1 MATLTGNSISS
12 TYTSLLKVGDN
23 GTLAAAMQSIT
34 DGAGNTS
41 GLSMNTGGDLTALG
55 TITANAFSGP
65 LTGNVTGN
73 LTGNVTG
80 NVTGNLTGNVTG
92 DVTGDVTG
100 NADTATA
107 LETARTIAGVSF
119 DGTANISLTTDNITE
134 GSNEYYTAEKV
145 DDQANTLIQA
155 GTGITKTYD
164 DNAGT
169 LTIANSAP
177 DQTVSLSAGS
187 GISTSGTYPSFT
199 ITNTQPDQTVSL
211 TAGTGITV
219 TGTYPSFT
227 IANSGA
233 GISLTDLSANDTGGL
248 GSFSYDNTT
257 GVFTYTGP
265 SDANVR
271 ALISAVDN
279 GGDGSLSYNSSTGV
293 ISYTGPSSSEVQAHI
308 TKTYVDSLGIAAST
322 ADTLSTPRTINGVS
336 FDGSANISFDT
347 DSVSEGTSNL
357 YYTTTRFDT
366 AFGTKSTTNLTEGTN
381 LYFTSERV
389 DDRVSNLVVGG
400 TGISSTY
407 DDVNNTLTL
416 ANTSPDQTV
425 SLTAGTG
432 ITTSGTYPNFTV
444 TNSAPD
450 QTVSLT
456 AGSNVTITGT
466 YPSFT
471 IAAASDTDTTYTL
484 SSETSGDDAI
494 IRLTGSDATTDDVT
508 LAAGS
513 NITITETGD
522 TITLSSEG
530 TDQVRI
536 ECKNTSGGTLTKGTP
551 VYITGTV
558 GTSNRVEVSA
568 ANASSASTMPATGL
582 LLQDLAN
589 NGEGYL
595 VTGGVLKNLTTD
607 PIDGVTPSEN
617 DTIYVKSGGGLTT
630 TKPTGT
636 ALIQNVGKVGRVN
649 SSSAGSIVVSSIIR
663 SNDIPNIQQN
673 YFWLG
678 NSSGVPTATEHT
690 LSTLTDVT
698 LTSPAAGN
706 ILIYDA
712 TNSYFENAL
721 LTAGTGVSI
730 ANADGGITITNSS
743 PDQTVSLTGGTGI
756 STSGTY
762 PNFTITNDSPDQT
775 VALTAG
781 TGIGVSGT
789 YPNFT
794 ISNTATGDNAFG
806 NIAVSGQST
815 IAADSTNDTL
825 NIAAGS
831 NVSITTDAGTDTL
844 TIAATAGA
852 NTIAI
857 DTYTGNGST
866 AAYTLSNSASSENE
880 LSVYFDGVYQ
890 LHSSYTVSGTT
901 LTFDTNVPN
910 GTNIEVQHL
919 VAVNLSNVVE
929 TITGGDGITASAS
942 TGDITMSLSS
952 STPNAFTMGG
962 NGSSGGVT
970 INDGSLQMRTGTGN
984 VAEIR
989 MYCETGNAHYQ
1000 TIKAAPHSASSS
1012 AVLTLPT
1019 ATGTFVATGDTG
1031 TVANSM
1037 MAANSV
1043 DSDQYV
1049 DGSIDTIHIADNN
1062 VTFDKLENRY
1072 TALVALGTGATFA
1085 LDFSLGTTF
1094 TATSDNNADF
1104 TFSNAKQG
1112 QVIDLI
1118 LSGNHTQTFSQTNAT
1133 FNKVGSTDYDGSTNN
1148 LIQIVCTNDSA
1159 NPIYMYSVQPYAS
1172 DPTP

>member
-23 GTLAAAMQSIT
+23 GTLAASLQAIT
-34 DGAGNTS
+34 DGAGNAS
-41 GLSMNTGGDLTALG
+41 GLSMNTSGDLTANG
-55 TITANAFSGP
+55 TVTANAFSGP

-80 NVTGNLTGNVTG
+80 NVTGDITGNVTG
-92 DVTGDVTG
+92 NLTGDVTG

-145 DDQANTLIQA
+145 DDQVNTLLQVS
-155 GTGITKTYD
+155 TGISKTYD
-164 DNAGT
+164 DANGT
-169 LTIANSAP
+169 LTLTNTSP
-177 DQTVSLSAGS
+177 DQTVSLSAGA

-219 TGTYPSFT
+219 SGTYPSFT

-293 ISYTGPSSSEVQAHI
+293 ISYTGPSAGEVQAHI

-357 YYTTTRFDT
+357 YYTTARFDT
-366 AFGTKSTTNLTEGTN
+366 AFGTKNTGDLTEGGN
-381 LYFTSERV
+381 LYYTSERV
-389 DDRVSNLVVGG
+389 DDRVANLVVAG
-400 TGISSTY
+400 TSISSTY
-407 DDVNNTLTL
+407 DDVNNTLTI
-416 ANTSPDQTV
+416 ANTAPDQTV
-425 SLTAGTG
+425 ALTAGTG

-456 AGSNVTITGT
+456 GGANVTVTGT

-484 SSETSGDDAI
+484 SSETSGSDAI
-494 IRLTGSDATTDDVT
+494 IRLTGSDASTDDVT

-522 TITLSSEG
+522 TITLSSES
-530 TDQVRI
+530 TDQVRVA
-536 ECKNTSGGTLTKGTP
+536 CKNTSGSTITKGTP
-551 VYITGTV
+551 VYVTGSV
-558 GTSNRVEVSA
+558 GASAVVEIAPANA
-568 ANASSASTMPATGL
+568 ANASTMPATGL

-589 NGEGYL
+589 NGQGYL
-595 VTGGVLKNLTTD
+595 VTGGVLKNLITD
-607 PIDGVTPSEN
+607 PIDGVTPSAN
-617 DTIYVKSGGGLTT
+617 ATLYVKSGGGLTT

-636 ALIQNVGKVGRVN
+636 ALIQNVGKVGRVST
-649 SSSAGSIVVSSIIR
+649 SSDGSILVSSILR

-706 ILIYDA
+706 LLIYDASNSYFENALLTAGSNVSITNADGSITIASTDTTYSAGTGLSLTGTTFALDAGLNDLTDANISTPVAGNLLIYDA

-721 LTAGTGVSI
+721 LTAGSNVTI
-730 ANADGGITITNSS
+730 TNADG
-743 PDQTVSLTGGTGI
+743 
-756 STSGTY
+756 
-762 PNFTITNDSPDQT
+762 
-775 VALTAG
+775 
-781 TGIGVSGT
+781 
-789 YPNFT
+789 
-794 ISNTATGDNAFG
+794 
-806 NIAVSGQST
+806 
-815 IAADSTNDTL
+815 
-825 NIAAGS
+825 
-831 NVSITTDAGTDTL
+831 SI
-844 TIAATAGA
+844 TIAATD
-852 NTIAI
+852 T
-857 DTYTGNGST
+857 DTTYTAGSGLTLTGTEFSLTNDSVTIGGTAVALGGSLTATSSSLTIGGNGST
-866 AAYTLSNSASSENE
+866 
-880 LSVYFDGVYQ
+880 
-890 LHSSYTVSGTT
+890 
-901 LTFDTNVPN
+901 
-910 GTNIEVQHL
+910 
-919 VAVNLSNVVE
+919 
-929 TITGGDGITASAS
+929 
-942 TGDITMSLSS
+942 
-952 STPNAFTMGG
+952 
-962 NGSSGGVT
+962 GGVT
-970 INDGSLQMRTGTGN
+970 IDDGSIQIRSNTGS
-984 VAEIR
+984 VAEMR
-989 MYCETGNAHYQ
+989 MYCEVSNAHYQ
-1000 TIKAAPHSASSS
+1000 TLKAAPHSAASS
-1012 AVLTLPT
+1012 AVLVLPT
-1019 ATGTFVATGDTG
+1019 ASGNLVGTGDTG
-1031 TVANSM
+1031 SVATGMVADDAINYSKLGVEYTNSAPISASDVDWSTAAVHTKTLSANTTLTFSSVSTGMTVDLVISGNYTLTLPASVKEITGTYDGTVA
-1037 MAANSV
+1037 
-1043 DSDQYV
+1043 
-1049 DGSIDTIHIADNN
+1049 
-1062 VTFDKLENRY
+1062 
-1072 TALVALGTGATFA
+1072 
-1085 LDFSLGTTF
+1085 
-1094 TATSDNNADF
+1094 
-1104 TFSNAKQG
+1104 
-1112 QVIDLI
+1112 
-1118 LSGNHTQTFSQTNAT
+1118 
-1133 FNKVGSTDYDGSTNN
+1133 N
-1148 LIQIVCTNDSA
+1148 LIQIVSTNGSTEQWA
-1159 NPIYMYSVQPYAS
+1159 TISKEA
-1172 DPTP
+1172 

>member
-23 GTLAAAMQSIT
+23 GTLAAALQAIT
-34 DGAGNTS
+34 DGAGNAS
-41 GLSMNTGGDLTALG
+41 GLSMNTGGDLTANG
-55 TITANAFSGP
+55 TVTANAFSGP

-73 LTGNVTG
+73 LTGSVTG

-92 DVTGDVTG
+92 NLTGDVTG

-134 GSNEYYTAEKV
+134 GSNQYYTAEKV
-145 DDQANTLIQA
+145 DDQVNTLLQVS
-155 GTGITKTYD
+155 TGISKTYD
-164 DNAGT
+164 DANGT
-169 LTIANSAP
+169 LTLTNTSP
-177 DQTVSLSAGS
+177 DQTVSLTAGA

-219 TGTYPSFT
+219 SGTYPSFT

-293 ISYTGPSSSEVQAHI
+293 ISYTGPSAGEVQAHI

-357 YYTTTRFDT
+357 YYTTARFDT
-366 AFGTKSTTNLTEGTN
+366 AFGTKNTGDLTEGGN
-381 LYFTSERV
+381 LYYTSERV
-389 DDRVSNLVVGG
+389 DDRVANLIVAG
-400 TGISSTY
+400 TSISSTY
-407 DDVNNTLTL
+407 DDVNNTLTI
-416 ANTSPDQTV
+416 ANTAPDQTV
-425 SLTAGTG
+425 ALTAGTG

-456 AGSNVTITGT
+456 GGANVTVTGT

-484 SSETSGDDAI
+484 SSETSGSDAI

-522 TITLSSEG
+522 TITLASEG

-568 ANASSASTMPATGL
+568 ADSASASTMPATGL

-649 SSSAGSIVVSSIIR
+649 SSSAGSIIVSSIIR

-706 ILIYDA
+706 LLIYDASNSYFENALLTAGSNVSITNADGSITIASTDTTYSAGTGLSLTGTTFALDAALNDLTDANISTPAAGNVLIYDA

-721 LTAGTGVSI
+721 ITAGTNVTI
-730 ANADGGITITNSS
+730 TNADG
-743 PDQTVSLTGGTGI
+743 
-756 STSGTY
+756 
-762 PNFTITNDSPDQT
+762 
-775 VALTAG
+775 
-781 TGIGVSGT
+781 
-789 YPNFT
+789 
-794 ISNTATGDNAFG
+794 
-806 NIAVSGQST
+806 
-815 IAADSTNDTL
+815 
-825 NIAAGS
+825 
-831 NVSITTDAGTDTL
+831 SI
-844 TIAATAGA
+844 TIAATD
-852 NTIAI
+852 T
-857 DTYTGNGST
+857 DTTYTAGSGLTLTGTEFSLTNDSVTIGGTAVALGGSLTATSSSLTIGGNGST
-866 AAYTLSNSASSENE
+866 
-880 LSVYFDGVYQ
+880 
-890 LHSSYTVSGTT
+890 
-901 LTFDTNVPN
+901 
-910 GTNIEVQHL
+910 
-919 VAVNLSNVVE
+919 
-929 TITGGDGITASAS
+929 
-942 TGDITMSLSS
+942 
-952 STPNAFTMGG
+952 
-962 NGSSGGVT
+962 GGVT
-970 INDGSLQMRTGTGN
+970 IDDGSIQIRSNTGS
-984 VAEIR
+984 VAEMR
-989 MYCETGNAHYQ
+989 MYCEVSNAHYQ
-1000 TIKAAPHSASSS
+1000 TLKAAPHSEASS
-1012 AVLTLPT
+1012 AVLVLPT
-1019 ATGTFVATGDTG
+1019 ASGDLVGTGDTG
-1031 TVANSM
+1031 TVATTMVADDAINYSKLGAEYTTS
-1037 MAANSV
+1037 AAISASDV
-1043 DSDQYV
+1043 DWSSAAV
-1049 DGSIDTIHIADNN
+1049 HTKTLSAN
-1062 VTFDKLENRY
+1062 
-1072 TALVALGTGATFA
+1072 
-1085 LDFSLGTTF
+1085 TTL
-1094 TATSDNNADF
+1094 
-1104 TFSNAKQG
+1104 TFSSVSTG
-1112 QVIDLI
+1112 MTVDLVI
-1118 LSGNHTQTFSQTNAT
+1118 SGNYTLTLPASVKEITGT
-1133 FNKVGSTDYDGSTNN
+1133 YDGTVAN
-1148 LIQIVCTNDSA
+1148 LIQIVSTNGSTEQWA
-1159 NPIYMYSVQPYAS
+1159 TISKEA
-1172 DPTP
+1172 

>member
-23 GTLAAAMQSIT
+23 GTLAAALQSIT

-92 DVTGDVTG
+92 NVTGDVTG

-357 YYTTTRFDT
+357 YYTTARFDT

-381 LYFTSERV
+381 LYYTSERV
-389 DDRVSNLVVGG
+389 DDRVANLIVAG
-400 TGISSTY
+400 TSISSTY
-407 DDVNNTLTL
+407 DDVSNTLTI
-416 ANTSPDQTV
+416 ANTAPDQTV
-425 SLTAGTG
+425 ALTAGTG

-456 AGSNVTITGT
+456 GGANVTVTGT

-484 SSETSGDDAI
+484 SSETSGANAI
-494 IRLTGSDATTDDVT
+494 IRLTGSDASTDDVT

-522 TITLSSEG
+522 TITLSSES
-530 TDQVRI
+530 TDQVRVA
-536 ECKNTSGGTLTKGTP
+536 CKNTSGSTITKGTP
-551 VYITGTV
+551 VYVTGSVGASAVVTV
-558 GTSNRVEVSA
+558 A
-568 ANASSASTMPATGL
+568 PANAASASTMPASGL
-582 LLQDLAN
+582 LLTDLAN
-589 NGEGYL
+589 NGEGYI

-636 ALIQNVGKVGRVN
+636 ALIQNVGKVGRV
-649 SSSAGSIVVSSIIR
+649 STTADGSILVSSILR

-706 ILIYDA
+706 LLIYDASNSYFENALLTAGSNVSITNADGSITIASTDTTYSAGTGLSLTGTTFALDAALNDLTDANISTPAAGNVLIYDA

-721 LTAGTGVSI
+721 LTAGANVTI
-730 ANADGGITITNSS
+730 TNADG
-743 PDQTVSLTGGTGI
+743 
-756 STSGTY
+756 
-762 PNFTITNDSPDQT
+762 
-775 VALTAG
+775 
-781 TGIGVSGT
+781 
-789 YPNFT
+789 
-794 ISNTATGDNAFG
+794 
-806 NIAVSGQST
+806 
-815 IAADSTNDTL
+815 
-825 NIAAGS
+825 
-831 NVSITTDAGTDTL
+831 SI
-844 TIAATAGA
+844 TIAATDT
-852 NTIAI
+852 NT
-857 DTYTGNGST
+857 TYTAGSG
-866 AAYTLSNSASSENE
+866 L
-880 LSVYFDGVYQ
+880 
-890 LHSSYTVSGTT
+890 T
-901 LTFDTNVPN
+901 LTGTEFSLTNDTVTIG
-910 GTNIEVQHL
+910 GTSL
-919 VAVNLSNVVE
+919 ALGGSLTATSGAL
-929 TITGGDGITASAS
+929 TIGGDGS
-942 TGDITMSLSS
+942 T
-952 STPNAFTMGG
+952 
-962 NGSSGGVT
+962 GGVT
-970 INDGSLQMRTGTGN
+970 INDGSIQIRTGTGN
-984 VAEIR
+984 VAEMR
-989 MYCETGNAHYQ
+989 MYCESSNAHYQ
-1000 TIKAAPHSASSS
+1000 TLKAAPHSAASS
-1012 AVLTLPT
+1012 AVLVLPT
-1019 ATGTFVATGDTG
+1019 ASGDLVGTGDTG
-1031 TVANSM
+1031 SVATAMVADDAINYSKLGAEYTTSATISASDVDWST
-1037 MAANSV
+1037 AAV
-1043 DSDQYV
+1043 H
-1049 DGSIDTIHIADNN
+1049 TK
-1062 VTFDKLENRY
+1062 TL
-1072 TALVALGTGATFA
+1072 TAN
-1085 LDFSLGTTF
+1085 TTL
-1094 TATSDNNADF
+1094 
-1104 TFSNAKQG
+1104 TFSNVSTG
-1112 QVIDLI
+1112 MTVDLVI
-1118 LSGNHTQTFSQTNAT
+1118 SGNYTLTLPASVKEITGT
-1133 FNKVGSTDYDGSTNN
+1133 YDGTVAN
-1148 LIQIVCTNDSA
+1148 LIQIVSTNGSTEQWA
-1159 NPIYMYSVQPYAS
+1159 TISKEA
-1172 DPTP
+1172 

>member
-23 GTLAAAMQSIT
+23 GTLAASLQAIT
-34 DGAGNTS
+34 DGAGNAS
-41 GLSMNTGGDLTALG
+41 GLSMNTSGDLTANG
-55 TITANAFSGP
+55 TVTANAFSGP

-80 NVTGNLTGNVTG
+80 NVTGDITGNVTG
-92 DVTGDVTG
+92 NLTGDVTG

-145 DDQANTLIQA
+145 DDQVNTLLQVS
-155 GTGITKTYD
+155 TGISKTYD
-164 DNAGT
+164 DANGT
-169 LTIANSAP
+169 LTLTNTSP
-177 DQTVSLSAGS
+177 DQTVSLSAGA

-219 TGTYPSFT
+219 SGTYPSFT

-293 ISYTGPSSSEVQAHI
+293 ISYTGPSASEVQAHI

-357 YYTTTRFDT
+357 YYTTARFDT
-366 AFGTKSTTNLTEGTN
+366 AFGTKNTGDLTEGGN
-381 LYFTSERV
+381 LYYTSERV
-389 DDRVSNLVVGG
+389 DDRVANLVVAG
-400 TGISSTY
+400 TSISSTY
-407 DDVNNTLTL
+407 DDVNNTLTI
-416 ANTSPDQTV
+416 ANTAPDQTV
-425 SLTAGTG
+425 ALTAGTG

-456 AGSNVTITGT
+456 GGANVTVTGT

-484 SSETSGDDAI
+484 SSETSGSDAI
-494 IRLTGSDATTDDVT
+494 IRLTGSDASTDDVT

-522 TITLSSEG
+522 TITLSSES
-530 TDQVRI
+530 TDQVRVA
-536 ECKNTSGGTLTKGTP
+536 CKNTSGSTITKGTP
-551 VYITGTV
+551 VYVTGSV
-558 GTSNRVEVSA
+558 GASAVVEIAPANA
-568 ANASSASTMPATGL
+568 ANASTMPATGL

-589 NGEGYL
+589 NGQGYL
-595 VTGGVLKNLTTD
+595 VTGGVLKNLITD
-607 PIDGVTPSEN
+607 PIDGVTPSAN
-617 DTIYVKSGGGLTT
+617 ATLYVKSGGGLTT

-636 ALIQNVGKVGRVN
+636 ALIQNVGKVGRVST
-649 SSSAGSIVVSSIIR
+649 SSDGSILVSSILR

-706 ILIYDA
+706 LLIYDASNSYFENALLTAGSNISITNADGSITIASTDTTYSAGTGLSLTGTTFALDAALNDLTDANISTPAAGNVLIYDA

-721 LTAGTGVSI
+721 ITAGTNVTI
-730 ANADGGITITNSS
+730 TNADG
-743 PDQTVSLTGGTGI
+743 
-756 STSGTY
+756 
-762 PNFTITNDSPDQT
+762 
-775 VALTAG
+775 
-781 TGIGVSGT
+781 
-789 YPNFT
+789 
-794 ISNTATGDNAFG
+794 
-806 NIAVSGQST
+806 
-815 IAADSTNDTL
+815 
-825 NIAAGS
+825 
-831 NVSITTDAGTDTL
+831 SI
-844 TIAATAGA
+844 TIAATD
-852 NTIAI
+852 T
-857 DTYTGNGST
+857 DTTYTAGSGLTLTGTEFSLTNDSVTIGGTAVALGGSLTATSSSLTIGGNGST
-866 AAYTLSNSASSENE
+866 
-880 LSVYFDGVYQ
+880 
-890 LHSSYTVSGTT
+890 
-901 LTFDTNVPN
+901 
-910 GTNIEVQHL
+910 
-919 VAVNLSNVVE
+919 
-929 TITGGDGITASAS
+929 
-942 TGDITMSLSS
+942 
-952 STPNAFTMGG
+952 
-962 NGSSGGVT
+962 GGVT
-970 INDGSLQMRTGTGN
+970 IDDGSIQIRSNTGS
-984 VAEIR
+984 VAEMR
-989 MYCETGNAHYQ
+989 MYCEVSNAHYQ
-1000 TIKAAPHSASSS
+1000 TLKAAPHSEASS
-1012 AVLTLPT
+1012 AVLVLPT
-1019 ATGTFVATGDTG
+1019 ASGDLVGTGDTG
-1031 TVANSM
+1031 TVATTMVADDAINYSKLGAEYTTS
-1037 MAANSV
+1037 AAISASDV
-1043 DSDQYV
+1043 DWSSAAV
-1049 DGSIDTIHIADNN
+1049 HTKTLSAN
-1062 VTFDKLENRY
+1062 
-1072 TALVALGTGATFA
+1072 
-1085 LDFSLGTTF
+1085 TTL
-1094 TATSDNNADF
+1094 
-1104 TFSNAKQG
+1104 TFSNVSTG
-1112 QVIDLI
+1112 MTVDLVI
-1118 LSGNHTQTFSQTNAT
+1118 SGNYTLTLPASVKEITGT
-1133 FNKVGSTDYDGSTNN
+1133 YDGTVAN
-1148 LIQIVCTNDSA
+1148 LIQIVSTNGSTEQWA
-1159 NPIYMYSVQPYAS
+1159 TISQEA
-1172 DPTP
+1172 

>member
-23 GTLAAAMQSIT
+23 GTLAAALQAIT
-34 DGAGNTS
+34 DGAGNAS
-41 GLSMNTGGDLTALG
+41 GLSMNTSGDLTANG
-55 TITANAFSGP
+55 TVTANAFSGP

-80 NVTGNLTGNVTG
+80 NVTGNLTGDVTG
-92 DVTGDVTG
+92 NLTGDVTG

-145 DDQANTLIQA
+145 DDQVNTLLQVS
-155 GTGITKTYD
+155 TGISKTYD
-164 DNAGT
+164 DANGT
-169 LTIANSAP
+169 LTLTNTSP
-177 DQTVSLSAGS
+177 DQTVSLSAGA

-219 TGTYPSFT
+219 SGTYPSFT

-293 ISYTGPSSSEVQAHI
+293 ISYTGPSAGEVQAHI

-357 YYTTTRFDT
+357 YYTTARFDT
-366 AFGTKSTTNLTEGTN
+366 AFGTKNTGDLTEGGN
-381 LYFTSERV
+381 LYYTSERV
-389 DDRVSNLVVGG
+389 DDRVSNLIVAG
-400 TGISSTY
+400 TSISSTY
-407 DDVNNTLTL
+407 DDVNNTLTI
-416 ANTSPDQTV
+416 ANTAPDQTV
-425 SLTAGTG
+425 ALTAGTG

-456 AGSNVTITGT
+456 GGANVTVTGT

-484 SSETSGDDAI
+484 SSETSGSDAI
-494 IRLTGSDATTDDVT
+494 IRLTGSDASTDDVT

-522 TITLSSEG
+522 TITLASEG

-568 ANASSASTMPATGL
+568 ADSASSSTMPATGL

-649 SSSAGSIVVSSIIR
+649 SSSAGSIIVSSIIR

-706 ILIYDA
+706 LLIYDASNSYFENALLTAGSNVSITNADGSITIASTDTTYSAGTGLSLTGTTFALDAALNDLTDANISTPAAGNVLIYDA

-721 LTAGTGVSI
+721 ITAGTNVTI
-730 ANADGGITITNSS
+730 TNADG
-743 PDQTVSLTGGTGI
+743 
-756 STSGTY
+756 
-762 PNFTITNDSPDQT
+762 
-775 VALTAG
+775 
-781 TGIGVSGT
+781 
-789 YPNFT
+789 
-794 ISNTATGDNAFG
+794 
-806 NIAVSGQST
+806 
-815 IAADSTNDTL
+815 
-825 NIAAGS
+825 
-831 NVSITTDAGTDTL
+831 SI
-844 TIAATAGA
+844 TIAATD
-852 NTIAI
+852 T
-857 DTYTGNGST
+857 DTTYTAGSGLTLSGTEFSLTNNAVTIGGTSVALGASLTATSSSLTIGGNGST
-866 AAYTLSNSASSENE
+866 
-880 LSVYFDGVYQ
+880 
-890 LHSSYTVSGTT
+890 
-901 LTFDTNVPN
+901 
-910 GTNIEVQHL
+910 
-919 VAVNLSNVVE
+919 
-929 TITGGDGITASAS
+929 
-942 TGDITMSLSS
+942 
-952 STPNAFTMGG
+952 
-962 NGSSGGVT
+962 GGVT
-970 INDGSLQMRTGTGN
+970 IDDGSIQIRSNTGN
-984 VAEIR
+984 VAEMR
-989 MYCETGNAHYQ
+989 MYCEVSNAHYQ
-1000 TIKAAPHSASSS
+1000 TLKAAPHSEASS
-1012 AVLTLPT
+1012 AVLVLPT
-1019 ATGTFVATGDTG
+1019 ASGDLVGTGDTG
-1031 TVANSM
+1031 TVATTMVADDAINYSKLGAEYTTS
-1037 MAANSV
+1037 AAISASDV
-1043 DSDQYV
+1043 DWSSAAV
-1049 DGSIDTIHIADNN
+1049 HTKTLSAN
-1062 VTFDKLENRY
+1062 
-1072 TALVALGTGATFA
+1072 
-1085 LDFSLGTTF
+1085 TTL
-1094 TATSDNNADF
+1094 
-1104 TFSNAKQG
+1104 TFSNVSTG
-1112 QVIDLI
+1112 MTVDLVI
-1118 LSGNHTQTFSQTNAT
+1118 SGNYTLTLPASVKEITGT
-1133 FNKVGSTDYDGSTNN
+1133 YDGTVAN
-1148 LIQIVCTNDSA
+1148 LIQIVSTNGSTEQWA
-1159 NPIYMYSVQPYAS
+1159 TISQEA
-1172 DPTP
+1172 

>member
-23 GTLAAAMQSIT
+23 GTLAAALQSIT

-484 SSETSGDDAI
+484 SSETSGDNAI

-706 ILIYDA
+706 LLIYDASNSYFENALLTAGSNVSITNADGSITIASTDTTYSAGTGLSLTGTTFAIDAGLNDLTDANISTPAAGNVLIYDA

-721 LTAGTGVSI
+721 
-730 ANADGGITITNSS
+730 IT
-743 PDQTVSLTGGTGI
+743 
-756 STSGTY
+756 
-762 PNFTITNDSPDQT
+762 
-775 VALTAG
+775 
-781 TGIGVSGT
+781 
-789 YPNFT
+789 
-794 ISNTATGDNAFG
+794 
-806 NIAVSGQST
+806 
-815 IAADSTNDTL
+815 
-825 NIAAGS
+825 AGS
-831 NVSITTDAGTDTL
+831 NVTITNADGSI
-844 TIAATAGA
+844 TIAASDTNTTYTAGSGLTLSGTEFSLT
-852 NTIAI
+852 NNSVTIGGTSVALGAALTATSGSLTI
-857 DTYTGNGST
+857 GGNGST
-866 AAYTLSNSASSENE
+866 
-880 LSVYFDGVYQ
+880 
-890 LHSSYTVSGTT
+890 
-901 LTFDTNVPN
+901 
-910 GTNIEVQHL
+910 
-919 VAVNLSNVVE
+919 
-929 TITGGDGITASAS
+929 
-942 TGDITMSLSS
+942 
-952 STPNAFTMGG
+952 
-962 NGSSGGVT
+962 GGVT
-970 INDGSLQMRTGTGN
+970 IDDGSIQIRSNTGN
-984 VAEIR
+984 VAEMR
-989 MYCETGNAHYQ
+989 MYCETSNAHYQ
-1000 TIKAAPHSASSS
+1000 TLKAAPHSAASS
-1012 AVLTLPT
+1012 AVLVLPT
-1019 ATGTFVATGDTG
+1019 ASGNLVGTGDTG
-1031 TVANSM
+1031 SVATAMVADDAISYAKLGVEYTNS
-1037 MAANSV
+1037 AAISASDV
-1043 DSDQYV
+1043 DWSSAAV
-1049 DGSIDTIHIADNN
+1049 HTKTLSAN
-1062 VTFDKLENRY
+1062 
-1072 TALVALGTGATFA
+1072 
-1085 LDFSLGTTF
+1085 TTL
-1094 TATSDNNADF
+1094 
-1104 TFSNAKQG
+1104 TFSNVSTG
-1112 QVIDLI
+1112 MTVDLVI
-1118 LSGNHTQTFSQTNAT
+1118 SGNYTLTLPASVKEITGT
-1133 FNKVGSTDYDGSTNN
+1133 YDGTVAN
-1148 LIQIVCTNDSA
+1148 LIQIVSTNGSTEQWA
-1159 NPIYMYSVQPYAS
+1159 TISKEA
-1172 DPTP
+1172 